1 MFYFYGIDWTYL
13 VLVMPAVI
21 FAMIASAKVNT
32 TFNKYKSLRTRSN
45 ISGYDSARMILDK
58 NGLYDV
64 TIERVAGDL
73 TDHYDPK
80 SRVIRLS
87 DATYAST
94 SPAAVG
100 VAAHEAGHAVQHARE
115 YTPIKIRSAI
125 IPVTNIGSMLTM
137 PLILIGFLVS
147 FQPLVTLGIAFFA
160 MSTLFQ
166 LVTLPVEFDASKRAM
181 AALRE
186 SGRMDSEELD
196 ASKKV
201 LSAAAMTYVA
211 ALAASLLSL
220 LRLIIIAGGS
230 RNRR

>member
-1 MFYFYGIDWTYL
+1 MFYYYGIDWTYL

-21 FAMIASAKVNT
+21 FAMIASAKVNS
-32 TFNKYKSLRTRSN
+32 TFEKYAKKLTRSN

-58 NGLYDV
+58 NGLFDV
-64 TIERVAGDL
+64 QIERVSGNL

-80 SRVIRLS
+80 GKVIRLS
-87 DATYAST
+87 DATYSST

-100 VAAHEAGHAVQHARE
+100 VAAHEAGHAVQHARA
-115 YTPIKIRSAI
+115 YTPIKIRAAI

-137 PLILIGFLVS
+137 PLILIGFLTS

-160 MSTLFQ
+160 LSTLFQ

-186 SGRMDSEELD
+186 SGRMHDDELA
-196 ASKKV
+196 ASRKV
-201 LSAAAMTYVA
+201 LTAAAMTYIA
-211 ALAASLLSL
+211 ALAVSLMQL
-220 LRLIIIAGGS
+220 LRLILIFGR
-230 RNRR
+230 RNDR